1 MQETMASPLIS
12 PTVSRSHAR
21 RRQIISAYLMIL
33 GALLIV
39 GLFTLYPYAYALW
52 ASLQN
57 LSPIL
62 PPSFAGLDN
71 YVGIITSEYFV
82 DAVRNTLV
90 FTIASVPLILL
101 LGIGVASLF
110 TQRFVGDVVLKALIL
125 LPWAI
130 PAAISGVIWKSMFND
145 TWGPA
150 NAVPYVLGLIPKYI
164 NWLTTA
170 PLAMGVTI
178 FAQVWTQFPMAT
190 VLILASMQAIPQELY
205 EAAAID
211 GAGIWKRFTTV
222 TLPSS
227 KPMIVIVALYEVLIG
242 LTSFDLIYGLTGG
255 GPGTATTVIS
265 YFGWSET
272 FKMLSFGR
280 GAALSVIVALGSL
293 LLIFAILR
301 LLPKNAFLEE
311 RA

>member
-1 MQETMASPLIS
+1 MQAKPRARYKRGQTGPAYVMIAGTLI
-12 PTVSRSHAR
+12 V
-21 RRQIISAYLMIL
+21 
-33 GALLIV
+33 V

-52 ASLQN
+52 ASFQN

-62 PPSFAGLDN
+62 PLSFAGVDN
-71 YVGIITSEYFV
+71 YVRVATSSYF
-82 DAVRNTLV
+82 AGSVRNTLI
-90 FTIASVPLILL
+90 FTFASVPLILV
-101 LGIGVASLF
+101 LGVAVASLF
-110 TQRFVGDVVLKALIL
+110 TQRFWGDVLLKALIL

-130 PAAISGVIWKSMFND
+130 PAAVSGVIWKSMFND
-145 TWGPA
+145 SWGPA

-170 PLAMGVTI
+170 PLAMSVVI
-178 FAQVWTQFPMAT
+178 LAQVWTQFPMAT
-190 VLILASMQAIPQELY
+190 VLVLASMQAIPQELY
-205 EAAAID
+205 DAAAID

-222 TLPSS
+222 TFPGIKAIL
-227 KPMIVIVALYEVLIG
+227 VIVALYEILMG

-280 GAALSVIVALGSL
+280 GAALSVILALTSL
-293 LLIFAILR
+293 VLIFAILR
-301 LLPKNAFLEE
+301 LLPKDAFLEE
-311 RA
+311 RP